1 MNIPGG
7 QITGSDYRVVVVG
20 GGAAG
25 IGAARSLVS
34 AGVKTL
40 VVEARDRLG
49 GRALTVSSDIG
60 VPIDLG
66 CGWLHSADRNPWRA
80 IAEAKGWAIDHAP
93 PPWMRPL
100 VPRGEPPPGLAAFG
114 EAIWEF
120 REKLAA
126 FPESEPDVPASAFV
140 ATDSP
145 WRGTLDAVSTFYS
158 GAELDRVSA
167 RDLARYGDTAINW
180 RVARGY
186 GALVAGHGEGLD
198 VALSTRVT
206 KIDHRAK
213 RVRVE
218 TGTGVIEAEAVV
230 VTLPTDVLAAMPALF
245 LPALP
250 EKIDA
255 AAGLPLGLADKLY
268 LALDGAEEF
277 RSESRLLG
285 RTDNVA
291 TAAYH
296 FRPLGWPII
305 EAYFG
310 GETARQLESGGERAF
325 VDFAVGEL
333 VSVLGSDIAGRLRP
347 VAFHAWGRDPL
358 ARGSYSYAIPGHAD
372 DRARLAAPV
381 DDRIFF
387 AGEACST
394 ADYSTAHGAYITGV
408 SAAAGILNVLG

>member
-1 MNIPGG
+1 M
-7 QITGSDYRVVVVG
+7 TGNEYRVVIVG

-25 IGAARSLVS
+25 IGAARSLAA

-49 GRALTVSSDIG
+49 GRAWTIASDIG

-80 IAEAKGWAIDHAP
+80 IAEANGWAIDHAP

-100 VPRGEPPPGLAAFG
+100 MPRGEPPPGQAAFG

-120 REKLAA
+120 REKIAA
-126 FPESEPDVPASAFV
+126 FPESEPDRPASAFV
-140 ATDSP
+140 APGSP
-145 WRGTLDAVSTFYS
+145 WRGTLEAISTFYS

-180 RVARGY
+180 RVAQGY

-198 VALSTRVT
+198 VALSTAVT
-206 KIDHRAK
+206 KIDSRGT

-218 TGTGVIEAEAVV
+218 TGAGVIDADAVV
-230 VTLPTDVLAAMPALF
+230 VTLPTDVLAAAPGLF

-268 LALDGAEEF
+268 FALDGAGEF

-285 RTDNVA
+285 RTDSVA

-296 FRPLGWPII
+296 FRPLGRPIV

-310 GETARQLESGGERAF
+310 GETARGLETGGERAF
-325 VDFAVGEL
+325 ADFAVAEL
-333 VSVLGSDIAGRLRP
+333 VKALGSDIAARLRP
-347 VAFHAWGRDPL
+347 LAFHAWGSDPL

-394 ADYSTAHGAYITGV
+394 ADYSTAHGAYISGV
-408 SAAAGILNVLG
+408 GAAADVLKSLG

>member
-1 MNIPGG
+1 MNN
-7 QITGSDYRVVVVG
+7 DYQVVVVG

-25 IGAARSLVS
+25 IGAARSLVA

-40 VVEARDRLG
+40 VVEARERLG
-49 GRALTVSSDIG
+49 GRAWTVSTDLG

-80 IAEAKGWAIDHAP
+80 IAEARGWIIDHAP

-100 VPRGEPPPGLAAFG
+100 VPRGDPPPGQAAFG

-126 FPESEPDVPASAFV
+126 FPEAETDRPAADFV
-140 ATDSP
+140 ASDSP

-158 GAELDRVSA
+158 GAELDRISA
-167 RDLARYGDTAINW
+167 RDLARYGDTTINW
-180 RVARGY
+180 RVALGY
-186 GALVAGHGEGLD
+186 GALVAAHGAGLD
-198 VALSTRVT
+198 VAFSTAVRR
-206 KIDHRAK
+206 IDSRGK
-213 RVRVE
+213 RIRIE
-218 TGTGVIEAEAVV
+218 TGAGAIDADAVV
-230 VTLPTDVLAAMPALF
+230 VTLPTNVLATMPDLF

-250 EKIDA
+250 EKIA
-255 AAGLPLGLADKLY
+255 AATNLPLGLADKLY

-285 RTDNVA
+285 RTDSVA

-296 FRPLGWPII
+296 FRPLGRPVV

-310 GETARQLESGGERAF
+310 GETARGLEAGGESAF
-325 VDFAVGEL
+325 VDFAVSEL
-333 VSVLGSDIAGRLRP
+333 VGALGSDIAGRLRP
-347 VAFHAWGRDPL
+347 VAFHAWGSDPL
-358 ARGSYSYAIPGHAD
+358 ALGSYSYATVGHAD
-372 DRARLAAPV
+372 DRAALAAPV
-381 DDRIFF
+381 DDRLFF

-408 SAAAGILNVLG
+408 GAAAAVLNSLG